1 MVIKWYLSQSVYSHP
16 SPLFLSRLFVLFKY
30 IPFVAGNYSETVS
43 DAKIAI
49 ELKPSYLKAFVR
61 GKI

>member
-1 MVIKWYLSQSVYSHP
+1 MVPFSACVQPPLLSIPFLGYLFC
-16 SPLFLSRLFVLFKY
+16 LY
-30 IPFVAGNYSETVS
+30 IPFVTGNYSETVS

>member
-1 MVIKWYLSQSVYSHP
+1 MWSLNGT
-16 SPLFLSRLFVLFKY
+16 FLSLCTATPPLYSFLGYLFCLY

-43 DAKIAI
+43 DAQIAI